1 MMLLRPDV
9 FMCEGEHSL
18 WNCSEFSTKS
28 VEEGQKL
35 VEENSLCFNCF
46 RTGQV
51 VNRDFKKIVRFRTSH
66 NIFLQL
72 AYHLQNQ
79 LN

>member
-1 MMLLRPDV
+1 MMLSRPDV
-9 FMCEGEHSL
+9 FICESAHFL

-28 VEEGQKL
+28 VQEGQKL
-35 VEENSLCFNCF
+35 VEENLLCFKCF

-51 VNRDFKKIVRFRTSH
+51 VNCDFKKIVRFRTSH